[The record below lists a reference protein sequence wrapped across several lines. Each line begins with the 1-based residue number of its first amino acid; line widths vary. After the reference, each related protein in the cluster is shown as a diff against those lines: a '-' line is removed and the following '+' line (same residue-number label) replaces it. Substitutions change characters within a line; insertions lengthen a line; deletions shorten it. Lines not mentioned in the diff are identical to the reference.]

1 MKFKKIIPSSLLGR
15 SLIIVFIPII
25 TLVTL
30 TTLIFYQT
38 SWNIISKRL
47 TQSVVADINVIVKL
61 IDQDLQLTAIKLAK
75 EDFKMKVELKEN
87 ANLNDIIF
95 YEQRGILSKR
105 LKQAL
110 SEINIPFSY
119 DLTNLD
125 KGAII
130 SLQINA
136 NILEITVD
144 KDRLYSE
151 SAFVFLIWM
160 FFASLILLFL
170 AYFFMKGQMRP
181 LKRLAI
187 IAETFGRGLDAPE
200 LKGSGSL
207 EIRQT
212 TNAFNLMQ
220 NRIKRFLKQRTEM
233 LAGVSH
239 DLRTPLTRMK
249 LQLSLMKDD
258 NAKKELEHDINEM
271 TAMLN
276 SYVSFVRGEAAEKIE
291 ETNINE
297 LIENI
302 CKSNSSD
309 NFTIK
314 YNFEDGLKI
323 ITPYL
328 ENYWPRLKPY
338 IETLFISYNRE
349 IVGRLSSFIYLVL
362 KSIESYNPRIF
373 LYSSGTRDVLDC
385 VTAYIA
391 NQKNIPVIYF
401 QHGGAQTFQ
410 YSIFQKYVE
419 NDEKIIKT
427 LIMDSKLEQQQ
438 IKNYGSISK
447 AYGSPLV
454 YNFIHNGENTVK
466 KDILYL
472 SSPFP
477 SSTFRSVI
485 NGNTEI
491 NFYKTSNDILEV
503 IHNFKLNL
511 DIKIHPVE
519 LDKQYQYY
527 SNIISENDFVYFKII
542 KSLRAETILKNYS
555 LIILDM
561 VGTTLLSYVLALKTP
576 IIIYLKD
583 ISIINNISK
592 KDLYERCYIID
603 NKYDFNKLISSH
615 ANNELPSKW
624 SEQMIDR
631 YIYPIEKGD
640 PSKNVVCYM
649 KNLLKKD

>member
-1 MKFKKIIPSSLLGR
+1 FEFPHAFSGNICFFLHVLCELLYIEILCNRIRKSYKKIFVLEKKISKFKGWEKLDIINLRTNPNSLSLSFQKPISGINSKIIIMQACLETISLDSKSS
-15 SLIIVFIPII
+15 SSEKKTQLIKLKNFFYKFVFI
-25 TLVTL
+25 
-30 TTLIFYQT
+30 
-38 SWNIISKRL
+38 
-47 TQSVVADINVIVKL
+47 
-61 IDQDLQLTAIKLAK
+61 
-75 EDFKMKVELKEN
+75 FKNYLK
-87 ANLNDIIF
+87 
-95 YEQRGILSKR
+95 Y
-105 LKQAL
+105 
-110 SEINIPFSY
+110 
-119 DLTNLD
+119 
-125 KGAII
+125 
-130 SLQINA
+130 
-136 NILEITVD
+136 
-144 KDRLYSE
+144 
-151 SAFVFLIWM
+151 
-160 FFASLILLFL
+160 
-170 AYFFMKGQMRP
+170 
-181 LKRLAI
+181 
-187 IAETFGRGLDAPE
+187 
-200 LKGSGSL
+200 
-207 EIRQT
+207 
-212 TNAFNLMQ
+212 
-220 NRIKRFLKQRTEM
+220 FLKKLDNFILNLSIFFHPKKPILVYAQGGYSVSRIIKSFTEVIF
-233 LAGVSH
+233 LDFTTQIRKV
-239 DLRTPLTRMK
+239 
-249 LQLSLMKDD
+249 
-258 NAKKELEHDINEM
+258 
-271 TAMLN
+271 
-276 SYVSFVRGEAAEKIE
+276 IE
-291 ETNINE
+291 E
-297 LIENI
+297 
-302 CKSNSSD
+302 KPP
-309 NFTIK
+309 IK